1 MVWEIERTLSS
12 SPLFYIDYDGVLFG
26 GHRLTLV
33 NLINPS
39 PELVAKGI
47 IWEKERGSEKIR

>member
-12 SPLFYIDYDGVLFG
+12 SPLFYIDYDGLLFG
-26 GHRLTLV
+26 GRRLTLV
-33 NLINPS
+33 SLINRS

-47 IWEKERGSEKIR
+47 IWEKGRGSQKIR

>member
-12 SPLFYIDYDGVLFG
+12 SPLFYIDYDGLLFG
-26 GHRLTLV
+26 GRRLTLV
-33 NLINPS
+33 SLINQS

-47 IWEKERGSEKIR
+47 IWEKGRGSQKIR